1 MLQRA
6 MIACALILKPEIVV
20 ADEPTSALD
29 ALSVQEVLQDSNRI
43 RKETAATLDCDH
55 SSFVSGSSTRRSDH
69 CDERRSNCGRAVW
82 QILLTNPKHLIS
94 GIWLDAGGI
103 KFHF

>member
-29 ALSVQEVLQDSNRI
+29 ALSVQEVLQGLNRI
-43 RKETAATLDCDH
+43 RKETAATLIVITHHLSVAQALANRIIVMKDGQI
-55 SSFVSGSSTRRSDH
+55 VESGLA
-69 CDERRSNCGRAVW
+69 NIA
-82 QILLTNPKHLIS
+82 N
-94 GIWLDAGGI
+94 
-103 KFHF
+103 